1 MSELTDL
8 IAVLRKKTGP
18 ILLEDI
24 VNLLNAKESSGTI
37 AATNV
42 SFTPAGNI
50 AATTV
55 QAALEELDAEK
66 AKLASP
72 TFTGNPAAPTASAGD
87 NDTSIATSAFV
98 QGEINDR
105 VRCWILEILDPVVG
119 RYSFAR
125 APGFA
130 GTIQSL
136 THITNQGT
144 VTGDVEINGT
154 DVTSLN
160 AIGADSSE
168 TTTAATGANNFTSGQ
183 RIEWNCT
190 AVAGGPQKV
199 TLTLTYKRTGT
210 E

>member
-8 IAVLRKKTGP
+8 ITVLRKKTGP

-24 VNLLNAKESSGTI
+24 VNLLNAQESSGTI
-37 AATNV
+37 AP
-42 SFTPAGNI
+42 TP
-50 AATTV
+50 
-55 QAALEELDAEK
+55 
-66 AKLASP
+66 
-72 TFTGNPAAPTASAGD
+72 SADD

-105 VRCWILEILDPVVG
+105 IRCWTLEILDPVIG

-160 AIGADSSE
+160 SIGADSSE
-168 TTTAATGANNFTSGQ
+168 TTTAATGANTFTSTQ

-210 E
+210 G